1 MRFYD
6 FIYKMF
12 HRPVTA
18 LFRVTE
24 TGAENVPDEGGYLL
38 CSNHTSLTDVMVIP
52 AMLKVRRPKFMAKKE
67 LFKIPLLKQLITAL
81 GAFPVD
87 RGGADVGAI
96 KKAISLIGQGEIV
109 SMFPQGHRFSGVDA
123 RGTTV
128 HHGCGLIAYR
138 AKCPV
143 IPVYIKTKAKQV
155 KPFRRTEVIFGKPI
169 MPEEFAFTEGG
180 SEEYKRAAALIFD
193 RICDLGEPETA
204 LSAPAEKSALP
215 EAAPST
221 PDKPEADE

>member
-1 MRFYD
+1 MKFYD
-6 FIYKMF
+6 FIYKVF

-18 LFRVTE
+18 LFRVTQ
-24 TGAENVPDEGGYLL
+24 TGAENVPDEGGFLL
-38 CSNHTSLTDVMVIP
+38 CSNHTSLNDVMVVP
-52 AMLKVRRPKFMAKKE
+52 AMLEKRRPKFMAKKE

-96 KKAISLIGQGEIV
+96 KKAMSLIKEGEIV

-138 AKCPV
+138 TGCPV

-169 MPEEFAFTEGG
+169 MPEEFAFTDGG
-180 SEEYKRAAALIFD
+180 TEEYKKAAALIFD

-204 LSAPAEKSALP
+204 LP
-215 EAAPST
+215 AAPE
-221 PDKPEADE
+221 KPSLPSSDTEAGE